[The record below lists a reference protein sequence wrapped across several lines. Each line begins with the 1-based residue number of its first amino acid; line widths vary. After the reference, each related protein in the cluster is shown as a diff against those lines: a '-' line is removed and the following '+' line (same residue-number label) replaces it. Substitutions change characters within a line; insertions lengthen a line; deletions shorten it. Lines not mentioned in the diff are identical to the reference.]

1 LNDKVARQ
9 PVKASSKPWVALIG
23 NPNSGKTALFNQ
35 LTGLHQRVGN
45 YPGITVEQK
54 VGMLKLGQGSQVELH
69 DLPGSYSLS
78 PQSLDEEIVTDIVF
92 DSLFAGRK
100 PLAFLLVLDATN
112 LERNLF
118 LAGQVIETGIPV
130 VIALN
135 MYDLLQRKGQALDYA
150 ALGRA
155 LGAYRIIPT
164 VATGSKGLNE
174 LRQAI
179 EEVIL
184 EPPQNN
190 SKLLWQAPAHYREA
204 AQPVV
209 DWLTSE
215 SKFSAS
221 VAASIALR
229 LIANGESKRR
239 LFAYL
244 RQTAEVSPE
253 AIDRL
258 REAFQN
264 ARDQL
269 RHSDLI
275 PQSAEARLRYAHIDQ
290 LLSQHLHKRHENGRE
305 RSLLVDRILTHKI
318 WGLAIFIFVM
328 GGIFQAIFSLAQ
340 FPMDWI
346 ESVFI
351 SFGTWV
357 EGQLPPGNLR
367 DLVSEG
373 IIGGVGGILIFLPQ
387 ILILTFLLGILEDSG
402 YMSRA
407 AFLMDKLFARLG
419 ISGRSVVPLLNGY
432 ACAIPAIMATR
443 TIKNW
448 EDRLITIL
456 IIPLMSCSA
465 RLPIYV
471 LMIAAFVPNSFIF
484 GFIPLQGM
492 AMFALYALGTLTAGL
507 VAWLLK
513 RFVIKPPGFS
523 FVMEL
528 PPYRIPH
535 LQSIIWQVYDKG
547 KSFVINAGQIIL
559 AISIILWFL
568 ASFPKNEAGQSDI
581 SNSYAA
587 AIGKTLEPAIEPL
600 GFDWKIG
607 IGLVTSFA
615 AREVIISTMNT
626 IYKVEGDNDKRLI
639 EAIRSDIDPQTGKP
653 VFSLL
658 TVFSLLIF
666 YVYAAQCM
674 ATFAVVRKE
683 TNSWK
688 WPLFMIVY
696 MTALAYG
703 ASLLFYQVGSI
714 WLA

>member
-1 LNDKVARQ
+1 
-9 PVKASSKPWVALIG
+9 
-23 NPNSGKTALFNQ
+23 
-35 LTGLHQRVGN
+35 
-45 YPGITVEQK
+45 
-54 VGMLKLGQGSQVELH
+54 
-69 DLPGSYSLS
+69 
-78 PQSLDEEIVTDIVF
+78 
-92 DSLFAGRK
+92 
-100 PLAFLLVLDATN
+100 
-112 LERNLF
+112 
-118 LAGQVIETGIPV
+118 
-130 VIALN
+130 
-135 MYDLLQRKGQALDYA
+135 
-150 ALGRA
+150 
-155 LGAYRIIPT
+155 
-164 VATGSKGLNE
+164 
-174 LRQAI
+174 
-179 EEVIL
+179 
-184 EPPQNN
+184 
-190 SKLLWQAPAHYREA
+190 
-204 AQPVV
+204 
-209 DWLTSE
+209 
-215 SKFSAS
+215 
-221 VAASIALR
+221 
-229 LIANGESKRR
+229 
-239 LFAYL
+239 
-244 RQTAEVSPE
+244 
-253 AIDRL
+253 
-258 REAFQN
+258 
-264 ARDQL
+264 
-269 RHSDLI
+269 
-275 PQSAEARLRYAHIDQ
+275 
-290 LLSQHLHKRHENGRE
+290 
-305 RSLLVDRILTHKI
+305 
-318 WGLAIFIFVM
+318 
-328 GGIFQAIFSLAQ
+328 
-340 FPMDWI
+340 
-346 ESVFI
+346 
-351 SFGTWV
+351 
-357 EGQLPPGNLR
+357 
-367 DLVSEG
+367 
-373 IIGGVGGILIFLPQ
+373 
-387 ILILTFLLGILEDSG
+387 
-402 YMSRA
+402 
-407 AFLMDKLFARLG
+407 
-419 ISGRSVVPLLNGY
+419 
-432 ACAIPAIMATR
+432 MATR

-484 GFIPLQGM
+484 GFIPLQGV
-492 AMFALYALGTLTAGL
+492 AMFSLYALGTLTAGL